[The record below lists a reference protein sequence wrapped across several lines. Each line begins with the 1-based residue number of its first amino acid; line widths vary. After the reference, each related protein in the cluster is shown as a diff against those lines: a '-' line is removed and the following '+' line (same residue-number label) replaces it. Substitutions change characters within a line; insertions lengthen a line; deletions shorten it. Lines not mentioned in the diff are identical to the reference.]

1 MIREDSQICYSIYSI
16 FPDRRLAITFSQN
29 HIFILKVAARF
40 NSNRCF
46 PVVTF
51 GPSQWAFMF
60 LPVTQLLDATHDV
73 KHLAH
78 NSFKLNFEFN
88 LVFSR
93 YMSLTDTLPF
103 KKILVRIV
111 FGNTR
116 TNPGMQSWRSFI
128 ERRTLPGIVRRR
140 FFRLSCLR
148 INTLPS
154 FLLRWGYLLITW
166 SVEITLSVSPC
177 FSRRLPRS
185 LSCSRIEIHRTFS
198 IRSIGMYTIG
208 DNLRLYNWATV

>member
-1 MIREDSQICYSIYSI
+1 MIREDSQICYSIYTI
-16 FPDRRLAITFSQN
+16 FPDRRLVITFSHN
-29 HIFILKVAARF
+29 DIFILKVAARF

-51 GPSQWAFMF
+51 GPSQWALMF

-103 KKILVRIV
+103 EKILVRII

-116 TNPGMQSWRSFI
+116 TNSRMQSWRSFI
-128 ERRTLPGIVRRR
+128 ERRTLSGIVRRR
-140 FFRLSCLR
+140 FVRLSCPRR
-148 INTLPS
+148 ITLPI
-154 FLLRWGYLLITW
+154 FPGRWGCLLITW

-177 FSRRLPRS
+177 FSRRLSRS
-185 LSCSRIEIHRTFS
+185 LSCSRIEIHRTS
-198 IRSIGMYTIG
+198 GIRSIGM
-208 DNLRLYNWATV
+208 